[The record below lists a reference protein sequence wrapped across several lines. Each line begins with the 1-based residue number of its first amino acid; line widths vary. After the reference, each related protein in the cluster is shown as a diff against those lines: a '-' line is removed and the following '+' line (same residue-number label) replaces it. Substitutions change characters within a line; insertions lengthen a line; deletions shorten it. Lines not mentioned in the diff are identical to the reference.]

1 MGNYGNITSQSL
13 IPLPPIPSS
22 TSRSFFDSSA
32 VTAQN
37 NEKYKIETYRPTKPS
52 NNEKSIILSHLN
64 S

>member
-1 MGNYGNITSQSL
+1 MGNYGNITSQSP

-37 NEKYKIETYRPTKPS
+37 NEKYKIETNR
-52 NNEKSIILSHLN
+52 
-64 S
+64 